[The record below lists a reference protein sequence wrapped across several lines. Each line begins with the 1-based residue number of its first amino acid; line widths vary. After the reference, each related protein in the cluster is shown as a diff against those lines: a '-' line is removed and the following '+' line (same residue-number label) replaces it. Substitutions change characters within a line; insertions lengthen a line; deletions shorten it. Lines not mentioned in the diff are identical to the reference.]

1 MPKRYI
7 RGDRSFKQLIN
18 RLPDA
23 VRSEIIVQL
32 NLTGREL
39 LALERAKAPMASGA
53 LKSALSMKVLPA
65 SLKLKVGL
73 VGKAINRKIFYGLMV
88 EYGRNA
94 GGRGVKRGSAKY
106 ASGIGA
112 MYSRHFVYTQGR
124 EAIYEPFKQIWTR
137 ALDRASNGVSD
148 S

>member
-1 MPKRYI
+1 MPKRYV
-7 RGDRSFKQLIN
+7 RGDRSFKQLID

-23 VRSEIIVQL
+23 VRQEIIVQL

-39 LALERAKAPMASGA
+39 LAQDISNAPVATGSLKAA
-53 LKSALSMKVLPA
+53 LTMKVLPA

-73 VGKAINRKIFYGLMV
+73 VGKAINRQIFYALMV
-88 EYGRNA
+88 EYGRKG

-112 MYSRHFVYTQGR
+112 TIARHFVYNRGR
-124 EAIYEPFKQIWTR
+124 EAIYEPFKQIWTK
-137 ALDRASNGVSD
+137 ALARASSGVSD
-148 S
+148 G